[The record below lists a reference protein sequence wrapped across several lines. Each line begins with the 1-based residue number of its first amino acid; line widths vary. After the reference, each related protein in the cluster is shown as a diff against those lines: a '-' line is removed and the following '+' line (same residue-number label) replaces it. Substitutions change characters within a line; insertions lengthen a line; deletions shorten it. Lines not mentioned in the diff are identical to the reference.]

1 MNAICIEMHG
11 IQWIVATAFVFG
23 EAKWLRSLRISGQ
36 ALGSFGSL
44 SLIHKSS
51 SQGKNVPIS
60 VRQMGLHG
68 FTMIYLYDTYMFTIV
83 YLVSS
88 KSVMALTWQVVEAC
102 QVAVCMTTDDRSSRT
117 RTKGG
122 FPRAPLTKDQ
132 LRESIMA
139 KLEEYP
145 WDPKTIASPCISRII
160 VDYSILYKLYS
171 RFFF

>member
-1 MNAICIEMHG
+1 M
-11 IQWIVATAFVFG
+11 
-23 EAKWLRSLRISGQ
+23 RSLRISGQ
-36 ALGSFGSL
+36 ASGSFGSL

-51 SQGKNVPIS
+51 SHGKNVPIS

-68 FTMIYLYDTYMFTIV
+68 FTMVYLYV

-122 FPRAPLTKDQ
+122 FPRALLTKDQ

-160 VDYSILYKLYS
+160 VDSSYSTILYKLYS